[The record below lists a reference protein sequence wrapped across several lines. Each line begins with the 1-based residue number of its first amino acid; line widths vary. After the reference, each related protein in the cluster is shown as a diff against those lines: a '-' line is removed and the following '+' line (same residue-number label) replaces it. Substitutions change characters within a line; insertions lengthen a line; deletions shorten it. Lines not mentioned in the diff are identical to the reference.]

1 MNTNLFDLLAQSAR
15 SGTHRVDGVVIGIV
29 TNNHDPDAMARVR
42 VKFPWL
48 SGTDESW
55 WARIAVPMAGDN
67 RGTYFLPEVDD
78 EVLVTFEHG
87 DIRFPFIIGAMWNG
101 KQPPPTKNDNGKNDI
116 RLIRS
121 RCGHEIRLDDGDGKE
136 KIEIKDKD
144 GNNTIVI
151 ESAGDKITI
160 KSKGTVQIESQDK
173 VIIEGTTID
182 IKATGPLKIKGA
194 TVDIN

>member
-1 MNTNLFDLLAQSAR
+1 MNTNLFDLLAQTAGDR
-15 SGTHRVDGVVIGIV
+15 THRVDGVVIGIV
-29 TNNHDPDAMARVR
+29 TNNRDPDGMARVR

-55 WARIAVPMAGDN
+55 WARMAVPMAGDN

-101 KQPPPTKNDNGKNDI
+101 KQPPPAKNDDGENNI

-121 RCGHEIRLDDGDGKE
+121 RCGHEIRLDDSDGRE
-136 KIEIKDKD
+136 KIEIRDKD
-144 GNNTIVI
+144 GHNTIVI
-151 ESAGDKITI
+151 ESAAGKITI
-160 KSKGTVQIESQDK
+160 KSQGTVQIESQDK